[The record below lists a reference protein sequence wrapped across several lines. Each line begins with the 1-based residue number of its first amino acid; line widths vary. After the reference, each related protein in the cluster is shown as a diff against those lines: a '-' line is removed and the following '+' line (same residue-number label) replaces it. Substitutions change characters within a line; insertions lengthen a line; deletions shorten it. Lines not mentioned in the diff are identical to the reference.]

1 MDSGDRV
8 GNGSVWTLC
17 SGDGVG
23 DGSVWT
29 LCSGDRVVMG
39 VCGHFVVV
47 MGWVM

>member
-1 MDSGDRV
+1 MDSGDGV

-29 LCSGDRVVMG
+29 
-39 VCGHFVVV
+39 VV
-47 MGWVM
+47 MGWVMGVCGQ